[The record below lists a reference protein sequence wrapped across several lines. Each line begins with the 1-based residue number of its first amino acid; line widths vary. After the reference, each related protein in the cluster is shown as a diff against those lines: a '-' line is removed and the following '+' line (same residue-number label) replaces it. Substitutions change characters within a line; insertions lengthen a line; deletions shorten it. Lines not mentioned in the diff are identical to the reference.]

1 MSLFLEEL
9 EQTAIQRIKKF
20 AKIADAYKF
29 NIAVGFSGGKDSQVV
44 YAILSKI
51 RKRISISQRGLFEN
65 QKTINYDTGT
75 KRFTT

>member
-29 NIAVGFSGGKDSQVV
+29 NIAVGFSGG
-44 YAILSKI
+44 
-51 RKRISISQRGLFEN
+51 
-65 QKTINYDTGT
+65 
-75 KRFTT
+75 